1 MAARPGTGARVS
13 PALTNL
19 APDRRVNPERPLVKT
34 CLVVDD
40 SRVIRKVSRRILED
54 LGFEVAEAADGVEA
68 MAWCSAVMP
77 DVVLLDWL
85 MPGMDGM
92 EFLKRLRAEPGGD
105 RPKVV
110 FCSSETAIERIREA
124 LDAGADEYIMKPFDG
139 AIVAGKLAFLDLAA

>member
-1 MAARPGTGARVS
+1 M
-13 PALTNL
+13 
-19 APDRRVNPERPLVKT
+19 KT

-77 DVVLLDWL
+77 DAILLDWQ

-92 EFLKRLRAEPGGD
+92 TFLRRLRAEPGGD
-105 RPKVV
+105 LPKVV
-110 FCSSETAIERIREA
+110 FCSVENEIERIREA
-124 LDAGADEYIMKPFDG
+124 LEAGADEYIMKPFDG
-139 AIVAGKLAFLDLAA
+139 SIVAGKFAYLGLAA